1 MGSLT
6 RSFKYLALSVIT
18 KGIPVEHSIEGRNFI
33 HSHGWHRKKFGD
45 VVHDAD
51 TCPSLVL
58 SLCEVEQGD
67 DGCFLVLGWVV
78 GNDLIGP
85 RQVVGSELKGNL
97 SIEHRVNGAPEKYKK
112 VLRTLGLLYAVSR
125 CCPTR
130 RWAFVWVHPERKVT
144 YDEDGVGRP
153 GGGL

>member
-1 MGSLT
+1 MGSLI

-33 HSHGWHRKKFGD
+33 HSHGRHGKKFGN

-85 RQVVGSELKGNL
+85 RQVFGSELKGNL
-97 SIEHRVNGAPEKYKK
+97 SIEHRVNGAPERHIK
-112 VLRTLGLLYAVSR
+112 R
-125 CCPTR
+125 CCGPWGCCMR
-130 RWAFVWVHPERKVT
+130 CPGAVQPE
-144 YDEDGVGRP
+144 
-153 GGGL
+153 GGHLCGCIRSER